1 MWSWLQYTGSV
12 FDSPKTKSRRLLNQ
26 PTEPKELKLDSTWL
40 KDWFSARR
48 SKLSAL
54 VIGAALAWLLKSLV
68 QNYYPAELRDWL
80 IPGSYA
86 VPLLL
91 FWLVQVYLY
100 SFVFLNSGRAIV
112 LSLGVCWLVW
122 LKLHRFELDLST
134 ISVTVLCVGFALLVT
149 RQKTNQL

>member
-1 MWSWLQYTGSV
+1 MLAT
-12 FDSPKTKSRRLLNQ
+12 PKTKSRRLLVTHVD
-26 PTEPKELKLDSTWL
+26 PRDIKLDFSWL
-40 KDWFSARR
+40 KDWFAARR

-100 SFVFLNSGRAIV
+100 SFVFLSSGRAIV

-122 LKLHRFELDLST
+122 LKLQRFELDLTAVSFT
-134 ISVTVLCVGFALLVT
+134 ICCVLVGLLVV
-149 RQKTNQL
+149 RRGIKPAS